1 MRDGEQRSHRAQ
13 RFEAAKRPARQ
24 PQLRRTSPAEYL
36 DVPPQDPARVARAER
51 LHRGFLRR
59 EPPRQARDRIAL
71 ARTIGNLLV
80 GEDAP
85 EKAFT
90 MTREDL
96 ANARDVGG
104 VETEA
109 DDAHARP
116 SA

>member
-24 PQLRRTSPAEYL
+24 PQLRRTSPAEHL
-36 DVPPQDPARVARAER
+36 DISPQHATRMARSER
-51 LHRGFLRR
+51 LHRGFFRG
-59 EPPRQARDRIAL
+59 EPSGKARNRIAL